1 VFVQCDSLWTKR
13 EETAFHGTFQI
24 FDFFSNLIGAKV
36 IHQRESGQS
45 SGLYFSGATK
55 GRVREPRTKK
65 SWTPVSRDW
74 PSLVAFANFFLAGR
88 VHKPTMK
95 VNIIS
100 RSDPVGRRSK
110 QTANVVTRV
119 GSKTCFVRFQTGNTS
134 FFSDRVAVPDRERKW
149 ALCLCIRDLGCCS
162 DEFKRNL
169 NENNDGNVGPITR
182 RVGSH
187 DDALRRIVGATL
199 PSGSVRYRPANQRR
213 TAADTGSHRAAFGVA
228 SVTREFLLFPSA
240 IC

>member
-1 VFVQCDSLWTKR
+1 MFVQCDSLWTKR

-119 GSKTCFVRFQTGNTS
+119 GSKTCFVGFQTGNTS
-134 FFSDRVAVPDRERKW
+134 FFSDRVAVSGSGHSASAYAISAVAATSSSETSTKIMTETLVPSRAELGHTTTHFDASSARHYLQGVCVT
-149 ALCLCIRDLGCCS
+149 APPIRG
-162 DEFKRNL
+162 E
-169 NENNDGNVGPITR
+169 P
-182 RVGSH
+182 
-187 DDALRRIVGATL
+187 RRIPGH
-199 PSGSVRYRPANQRR
+199 
-213 TAADTGSHRAAFGVA
+213 TAPLSESRA
-228 SVTREFLLFPSA
+228 
-240 IC
+240 

>member
-1 VFVQCDSLWTKR
+1 MQRR
-13 EETAFHGTFQI
+13 E
-24 FDFFSNLIGAKV
+24 
-36 IHQRESGQS
+36 
-45 SGLYFSGATK
+45 
-55 GRVREPRTKK
+55 
-65 SWTPVSRDW
+65 

-100 RSDPVGRRSK
+100 RSDPVGRRLK

-149 ALCLCIRDLGCCS
+149 ALCLRKRDLGWLLLRVIQA
-162 DEFKRNL
+162 ERFQRAKG
-169 NENNDGNVGPITR
+169 NNDGNVGPVTR

>member
-1 VFVQCDSLWTKR
+1 MRIWPIIRSLFFRCNEGTGSGTEDKKILDSSESRLAVTR
-13 EETAFHGTFQI
+13 RFCQ
-24 FDFFSNLIGAKV
+24 FFSCRQGSQTNN
-36 IHQRESGQS
+36 EGQYHLPIRS
-45 SGLYFSGATK
+45 SWQKIETDCERG
-55 GRVREPRTKK
+55 
-65 SWTPVSRDW
+65 D
-74 PSLVAFANFFLAGR
+74 AGR
-88 VHKPTMK
+88 IKNLFCSFSNRKYVVFFRP
-95 VNIIS
+95 
-100 RSDPVGRRSK
+100 RR
-110 QTANVVTRV
+110 
-119 GSKTCFVRFQTGNTS
+119 
-134 FFSDRVAVPDRERKW
+134 RERKW
-149 ALCLCIRDLGCCS
+149 ALCVCIRDLGCCS

>member
-1 VFVQCDSLWTKR
+1 MRIWPIIRSF
-13 EETAFHGTFQI
+13 I
-24 FDFFSNLIGAKV
+24 FP
-36 IHQRESGQS
+36 
-45 SGLYFSGATK
+45 GATK

-65 SWTPVSRDW
+65 SWTPVSAIGRHL
-74 PSLVAFANFFLAGR
+74 SLLPIFFRAQG
-88 VHKPTMK
+88 
-95 VNIIS
+95 S
-100 RSDPVGRRSK
+100 RTNNEGQYHLPIRSSWQKIEK

-149 ALCLCIRDLGCCS
+149 ALCLRIRDLGCCS

>member
-1 VFVQCDSLWTKR
+1 M
-13 EETAFHGTFQI
+13 
-24 FDFFSNLIGAKV
+24 

-45 SGLYFSGATK
+45 SGLYFSRCNEGT
-55 GRVREPRTKK
+55 GSGTEDKK
-65 SWTPVSRDW
+65 ILDSSESRL

-149 ALCLCIRDLGCCS
+149 ALCVCIRDLGCCS
-162 DEFKRNL
+162 DEFERNL